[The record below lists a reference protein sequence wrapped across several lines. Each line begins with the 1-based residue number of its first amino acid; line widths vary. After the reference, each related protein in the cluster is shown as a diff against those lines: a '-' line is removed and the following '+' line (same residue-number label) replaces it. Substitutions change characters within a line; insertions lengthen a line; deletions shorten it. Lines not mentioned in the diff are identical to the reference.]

1 MQVFGTLKLL
11 VVLLGPSWLLWGR
24 SGPKKA
30 PKIGPQALN
39 GQQEAQAQPAGA
51 LLEALVSKMAPRW
64 LQDGS
69 KLAQDGPK
77 WSKIACWEPFW
88 FFRDCLGRPWTP
100 EDLQKPMV

>member
-30 PKIGPQALN
+30 PKIGSQMALS

-51 LLEALVSKMAPRW
+51 LLKTVLFKMAPGW
-64 LQDGS
+64 LKMAPS
-69 KLAQDGPK
+69 NP
-77 WSKIACWEPFW
+77 
-88 FFRDCLGRPWTP
+88 R
-100 EDLQKPMV
+100 

>member
-24 SGPKKA
+24 SVPKKA
-30 PKIGPQALN
+30 PKIGPQMALN
-39 GQQEAQAQPAGA
+39 GQQEAQAQPARA

-69 KLAQDGPK
+69 RWPQVAQDSLLGA
-77 WSKIACWEPFW
+77 SLGLQTLREPTFE
-88 FFRDCLGRPWTP
+88 G
-100 EDLQKPMV
+100 V